1 MAGRGGHLGAA
12 PPSPALPAGEPPCCG
27 PERSGMRDGGAAAA
41 GGLLLLLLPRG
52 ALLLLLGV
60 CNALSLEIKASPKV
74 RAFIGEQVSL
84 KCSFKSSSPI
94 TESLTVDWTY
104 RPLTGGQMET
114 IFHYQSVPYPTTV
127 GKFKDRISW
136 IGNVARGDASVAIES
151 PVMSDNGT
159 FICSVKNP
167 PDVYHNIPQTVLIV
181 TERGLSFQLTS
192 AVLLSILVF
201 LPSIIVVVLLLV
213 RMGRKFGVL
222 KEKKKSGCKKS
233 SIEVSDE
240 PEHTETDNCLGKLKS
255 WCLNCVDTDEED
267 PY

>member
-1 MAGRGGHLGAA
+1 LV
-12 PPSPALPAGEPPCCG
+12 PS
-27 PERSGMRDGGAAAA
+27 
-41 GGLLLLLLPRG
+41 
-52 ALLLLLGV
+52 GV

-74 RAFIGEQVSL
+74 RAFVGEQVLL

-94 TESLTVDWTY
+94 AESLTVDWSY
-104 RPLTGGQMET
+104 RPLAGGQMET
-114 IFHYQSVPYPTTV
+114 VFHYQSVPYPTTA

-136 IGNVARGDASVAIES
+136 AGNVAKGDASIAVQS

-201 LPSIIVVVLLLV
+201 LPSVLVVVLLLV

-222 KEKKKSGCKKS
+222 KAKKKPGYKKS

-240 PEHTETDNCLGKLKS
+240 PERTGADNCLGKLRS
-255 WCLNCVDTDEED
+255 WCLNCV
-267 PY
+267 

>member
-1 MAGRGGHLGAA
+1 MNKELALIFT
-12 PPSPALPAGEPPCCG
+12 PAESAEQVCSARNLHGSWRISI
-27 PERSGMRDGGAAAA
+27 ERAEESAVTSRAELHAEY
-41 GGLLLLLLPRG
+41 RC
-52 ALLLLLGV
+52 V

-240 PEHTETDNCLGKLKS
+240 PEHTETDNCLGKLRS

-267 PY
+267 PYW

>member
-1 MAGRGGHLGAA
+1 MRC
-12 PPSPALPAGEPPCCG
+12 GE
-27 PERSGMRDGGAAAA
+27 AAA
-41 GGLLLLLLPRG
+41 GGGFFLLPRG
-52 ALLLLLGV
+52 VLLLLGV

-74 RAFIGEQVSL
+74 RAFVGEQVLL

-94 TESLTVDWTY
+94 TDSLTVDWTY

-114 IFHYQSVPYPTTV
+114 IFHYQSVPYPTM

-136 IGNVARGDASVAIES
+136 VGNVAKGDASIAIQS

-181 TERGLSFQLTS
+181 TERGFAFQLTS

-201 LPSIIVVVLLLV
+201 LPSIIVVILLLV
-213 RMGRKFGVL
+213 RMGRKFGAV
-222 KEKKKSGCKKS
+222 KEKKKPGCKKS

-240 PEHTETDNCLGKLKS
+240 PEHTGTDNCLGKLRD

>member
-1 MAGRGGHLGAA
+1 MRC
-12 PPSPALPAGEPPCCG
+12 GE
-27 PERSGMRDGGAAAA
+27 AVAA
-41 GGLLLLLLPRG
+41 GGGRRLLFLPRG
-52 ALLLLLGV
+52 LLLLLGV
-60 CNALSLEIKASPKV
+60 CKALSLEIKASPKV
-74 RAFIGEQVSL
+74 QAFLGEQVSL
-84 KCSFKSSSPI
+84 QCSFKSSSPI

-104 RPLTGGQMET
+104 RPLTGGQMES

-136 IGNVARGDASVAIES
+136 VGNVAKGDASIAIQS

-167 PDVYHNIPQTVLIV
+167 PDVYHNIPQTMLIV

-201 LPSIIVVVLLLV
+201 LPSVVVVVLLLV

-240 PEHTETDNCLGKLKS
+240 PEHTETDSCLGKLRD
-255 WCLNCVDTDEED
+255 WFLNCVDTDEED